1 MTAPT
6 GSWLS
11 EASRLDRAVYDA
23 VAETPTPRMD
33 GLMRCVSTTANYSRL
48 SMAVAA
54 LLTATGGARG
64 RRAAMSGMVSVA
76 ATSAIVNLVIK
87 PLGRRRRPDRADTQ
101 ITAAREVPMP
111 RSRSFPSGHTAAA
124 VAFASGVARELPQA
138 RLPLDSL
145 AALVGYSRVHTG
157 VHYPGDVIAG
167 ALLGGAIAE
176 ISTDMLS
183 RLLGPGGRPGM
194 QSAHSSASTS

>member
-6 GSWLS
+6 GSLLS
-11 EASRLDRAVYDA
+11 EANRLDRAVYDA

-33 GLMRCVSTTANYSRL
+33 GLMRSVSTTANYSRL

-54 LLTATGGARG
+54 LLAATGGARG
-64 RRAAMSGMVSVA
+64 RRAAMSGMASVA

-87 PLGRRRRPDRADTQ
+87 PLGRRRRPERAETE

-124 VAFASGVARELPQA
+124 VAFASGVAKELPQA

-176 ISTDMLS
+176 ISTNLLS
-183 RLLGPGGRPGM
+183 RLTTQAATAGPR
-194 QSAHSSASTS
+194 S